1 MQWSLHVKAG
11 FLSLATALLIV
22 APASRGDD
30 GPITPADDAELARD
44 LELLQG
50 KWEMRHGRDATG
62 KPTIL
67 SIRTITDNTETVERF
82 DLRTGEMK
90 HRHTVQFQLS
100 KSGAARV
107 FTFYVVGSTPS
118 RGASAIYKVDKE
130 NLWDVPGL
138 LQGDNYRNYQAKPM
152 FWHWKRVAGPNGDS
166 D

>member
-1 MQWSLHVKAG
+1 MKAG
-11 FLSLATALLIV
+11 YLSLATALLML
-22 APASRGDD
+22 APTVRADD
-30 GPITPADDAELARD
+30 QPITPADDTELARD

-50 KWEMRHGRDATG
+50 KWEMRHGMDATG

-82 DLRTGEMK
+82 DIRTGEVK

-100 KSGAARV
+100 KSGNVRV
-107 FTFYVVGSTPS
+107 FTFFVVGANPS
-118 RGASAIYKVDKE
+118 RGASAVYKVDKE

-138 LQGDNYRNYQAKPM
+138 LQGGDYRNYQSRPTL
-152 FWHWKRVAGPNGDS
+152 WHWKRVAGPAGDS